1 MNSKKHIFFLLL
13 LLVAFKL
20 QAQVEPLIKDNWL
33 TGKPYNSVFPIDPS
47 TGQSYQVGCIEISM
61 SRVLH
66 YYKWPK
72 TGKGADFYRRESI
85 LFDVVMSGVQ
95 YNWNDMPD
103 DLPID
108 ASLEESRDASLLIFH
123 VLVASRH
130 AINGGNIDEAQN
142 ALVYNFQMKNTLHQ
156 VKRNDYT
163 REQWINIA
171 KNELDN
177 GRPIIVQGITI
188 DSPLPDGNFKGHQYL
203 CDGYNAQGQFHVRW
217 GWGNVSDGYYD
228 IDSFG
233 DYPKNNIFIIG
244 IEPDS
249 TAIDDELKA
258 YFLAD
263 QASGGIPHNVQFTN
277 KAINTAADATYLWN
291 FGDGA
296 TSTEQNPQHTYAN
309 IGNYTVSLQ
318 ITSNGN
324 VDTQTKT
331 DYIQTTESYS
341 NSVTDSLALVALYN
355 QNGGDNWLSHNN
367 WLEGSLDTWEN
378 VTVEKGRVVALNL
391 YSYSG
396 KFGLTG
402 DLTPEIAK
410 LTALKALRFSDN
422 ELTGN
427 LPANIGDMEAL
438 ESLVLFDNQLSGPI
452 PQSIGKLKHLKKLW
466 IMDNALSGLI
476 PSTFGDMTDLQEVFL
491 NGNQLSGEFPLSI
504 SNLNNLEMLDLR
516 DNNLSGKFPS
526 LGSSHALQ
534 VFAITN
540 NQFTGLADISSN
552 FSNPLTLWVE
562 NNYLDFDDLSPYL
575 DMTFSNGYLY
585 SPQKT
590 LADTTIYLNSG
601 DRFNIESKI
610 DGAQTYYQWYKNGNS
625 YDCTSPILNIE
636 NVNPSDAGV
645 YYCQAGNNLFSNF
658 NINSRNFKLIVD
670 NLNGVSK
677 IPDNAAKVFPNPSN
691 GKFFIQ
697 SQENIQKIKIYSL
710 DGTEIHFDQHKIN
723 NSISIKS
730 KIPGIYILQII
741 TKTGSTIN
749 KKITIN

>member
-1 MNSKKHIFFLLL
+1 MNSKKHVFFLLL

-33 TGKPYNSVFPIDPS
+33 SGKPYNSVFPIDPS

-103 DLPID
+103 DLPIY

-130 AINGGNIDEAQN
+130 AINGGHIDGVKN
-142 ALVYNFQMKNTLHQ
+142 ALVNNFGMKNTLQQ
-156 VKRNDYT
+156 VNRNDYS

-188 DSPLPDGNFKGHQYL
+188 DSPLPDGNFKGHQFL
-203 CDGYNAQGQFHVRW
+203 CDGYNAQGKFHIRW
-217 GWGNVSDGYYD
+217 GWGNPLDGYYD
-228 IDSFG
+228 IDSLG
-233 DYPKNNIFIIG
+233 DYPKDNLFIIG
-244 IEPDS
+244 LEPDS
-249 TAIDDELKA
+249 TATDNELKA

-263 QASGGIPHNVQFTN
+263 QASGEIPHTVQFTN
-277 KAINTAADATYLWN
+277 KAINIATDATYLWN

-331 DYIQTTESYS
+331 DYIQTTETYS
-341 NSVTDSLALVALYN
+341 NNKTDSLALVALYQ
-355 QNGGDNWLSHNN
+355 QNGGNNWLSHNN
-367 WLEGSLDTWEN
+367 WLEGPLDTWEN

-422 ELTGN
+422 ELTGS
-427 LPANIGDMEAL
+427 LPTNIGDMEAL
-438 ESLVLFDNQLSGPI
+438 ESLVLFDNQLSGSI
-452 PQSIGKLKHLKKLW
+452 PQSIGKLKHLKTIWL
-466 IMDNALSGLI
+466 MYNALSGEL
-476 PSTFGDMTDLQEVFL
+476 PSTLGDMTNLQDLEL
-491 NGNQLSGEFPLSI
+491 DYNQLSGNVPVSI
-504 SNLNNLEMLDLR
+504 SNLTNLEVLSLR
-516 DNNLSGKFPS
+516 NNNFSGTFPS
-526 LGSSHALQ
+526 LGSSRKLQ
-534 VFAITN
+534 IFTISD

-552 FSNPLTLWVE
+552 FGNPITLWVE
-562 NNYLDFDDLSPYL
+562 NNYLDFADLSPYL
-575 DMTFSNGYLY
+575 DMTFSNDYLY
-585 SPQKT
+585 SPQNT
-590 LADTTIYLNSG
+590 LSDTTIYLNSG
-601 DRFNIESKI
+601 DNFNIESKI
-610 DGAQTYYQWYKNGNS
+610 DGAQTYYQWYKDGNAIACNS
-625 YDCTSPILNIE
+625 KNLIIE
-636 NVNPSDAGV
+636 NLNLSDAGV

-670 NLNGVSK
+670 NPNGVST
-677 IPDNAAKVFPNPSN
+677 IPDNIVKVFPNPSN
-691 GKFFIQ
+691 GEFFIQ
-697 SQENIQKIKIYSL
+697 SQGNIQEIKIYSL
-710 DGTEIHFDQHKIN
+710 DGTEIHFDQHKIDN
-723 NSISIKS
+723 AISIKS